1 MDDQQGGTFTVNT
14 QNNPREHCNTITTRN
29 GRMIKTRV
37 GENAE
42 KERVMVARREKQEGE
57 NEKELE
63 KKKIED
69 KVVESEKN
77 LSDK

>member
-1 MDDQQGGTFTVNT
+1 
-14 QNNPREHCNTITTRN
+14 
-29 GRMIKTRV
+29 MIKTRV